1 MTMEINILASNY
13 TETTNLLTDIH
24 TAFTGVE
31 VHGSADL
38 SKGRE
43 PMEAQKIILLDGPVI
58 RCVGHG
64 CNIDTNARY
73 WSQGAWVPACMKSH
87 VAAKPSRVNRRA
99 A

>member
-1 MTMEINILASNY
+1 MTMEINILTSDYA
-13 TETTNLLTDIH
+13 ETTNPLTDIH
-24 TAFTGVE
+24 AASAGVE
-31 VHGSADL
+31 MHDNTDL
-38 SKGRE
+38 SRGGE

-73 WSQGAWVPACMKSH
+73 WSQGTWVPACMKSH